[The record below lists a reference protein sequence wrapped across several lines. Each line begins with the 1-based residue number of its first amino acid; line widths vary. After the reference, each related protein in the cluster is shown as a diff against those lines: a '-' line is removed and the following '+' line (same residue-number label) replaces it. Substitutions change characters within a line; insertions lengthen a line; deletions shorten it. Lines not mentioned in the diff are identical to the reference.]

1 MTQMAPFFNDLAR
14 GPDGG
19 AAHWVTASDGV
30 RLRMAHWPHAGAKG
44 TMLLFNGRT
53 EYIEKY
59 GITARELAEIGLAT
73 ATLDWRGQGLS
84 DRALDDRLV
93 GHVGQ
98 FSDFQKD
105 VAAFLDYAARM
116 NLPKPWYILGHSMG
130 GCIALRTVLN
140 GAPISGVLF
149 TAPMW
154 GIQMPGV
161 LRTVAWTVTWTADKV
176 ALGHLL
182 TPSTSRRPYTEAA
195 PFLGNAL
202 TTDRDMYAYM
212 RSQTDAQ
219 PDLGLGGPSLNWLNQ
234 ALRET
239 LALASI
245 PSPDVPALCFL
256 GDLESIVDPQEI
268 KRRMGAWPKGKLI
281 EIENAQHE
289 VLMET
294 PDIRRRAKSEIAA
307 FVERTKENVDA

>member
-1 MTQMAPFFNDLAR
+1 MQTAPFFSDLAL

-19 AAHWVTASDGV
+19 SAHWIHAEDGV
-30 RLRMAHWPHAGAKG
+30 RLRMAHWPHHGAKG
-44 TMLLFNGRT
+44 TVLLFSGRT

-84 DRALDDRLV
+84 DRALDDRLI

-105 VAAFLDYAARM
+105 VAAFLVYAADM
-116 NLPKPWYILGHSMG
+116 NMPKPWYILGHSMG
-130 GCIALRTVLN
+130 GCIALRTVIE
-140 GAPISGVLF
+140 GAPIAGVIF

-154 GIQMPGV
+154 GIQMPGI
-161 LRTVAWTVTWTADKV
+161 LRTVAWTVTWAADKV

-182 TPSTSRRPYTEAA
+182 APSTSRRPYTEAA

-202 TTDRDMYAYM
+202 TTDQGMYAYM
-212 RSQTDAQ
+212 RHQTDTQ

-239 LALASI
+239 VALASI

-256 GDLESIVDPQEI
+256 GDLESIVDSQEI

-281 EIENAQHE
+281 EVENAQHE

-294 PDIRRRAKSEIAA
+294 PAIRSAAMAEIAS
-307 FVERTKENVDA
+307 FVARIQETVEA

>member
-1 MTQMAPFFNDLAR
+1 MQTAPFFEDLAR
-14 GPDGG
+14 GPAGG
-19 AAHWVTASDGV
+19 MTHWIVAKDGV
-30 RLRMAHWPHAGAKG
+30 RLRAGHWPLEGAKG
-44 TMLLFNGRT
+44 TVLLFTGRT

-59 GITARELAEIGLAT
+59 GITATELAQLGLAT
-73 ATLDWRGQGLS
+73 ATMDWRGQGLS
-84 DRALDDRLV
+84 NRALPDRLI

-98 FSDFQKD
+98 FADYQHD
-105 VAAFLDYAARM
+105 AQAFFEYAAAM

-130 GCIALRTVLN
+130 GCIALRSVIN
-140 GAPISGVLF
+140 QAPVAGVIF

-154 GIQMPGV
+154 GIQMSSL
-161 LRTVAWTVTWTADKV
+161 LRPVAWSVSWAADKV

-182 TPSTSRRPYTEAA
+182 VPSTTRRPYTENS

-202 TTDRDMYAYM
+202 TTDSDMYAYM
-212 RSQTDAQ
+212 RAQTEAH

-245 PSPDVPALCFL
+245 PCPDVPALCFL
-256 GDLESIVDPQEI
+256 GSLESIVEPHEI
-268 KRRMGAWPKGKLI
+268 RRRMRTWKNGTLI
-281 EIENAQHE
+281 DVQNGQHE

-294 PDIRRRAKSEIAA
+294 PEIRSIVMAEIGA
-307 FVERTKENVDA
+307 FVARTHVSEPA